1 MSLSYRQRGKS
12 AENKK
17 IPSEEFKDKSARLVE
32 KYTNI
37 IYILKTISAIVIG
50 GSNQFLTINWGFD
63 YSGAYQAQNIYI
75 PTQVSYEYG
84 VAEYNIAEYT
94 SGVPIKTLTA
104 NASGAG
110 KIVQTGYETTI
121 NNVSFSLQ
129 KIEIQ
134 AKDGKIG

>member
-1 MSLSYRQRGKS
+1 MHLKS
-12 AENKK
+12 
-17 IPSEEFKDKSARLVE
+17 V
-32 KYTNI
+32 T
-37 IYILKTISAIVIG
+37 AIVIG

-63 YSGAYQAQNIYI
+63 YSGSYRAENVYI
-75 PTQVSYEYG
+75 PTTASYEYG
-84 VAEYNIAEYT
+84 TAEYNIAEYT
-94 SGVPIKTLTA
+94 SGVPIRTLTA

-121 NNVSFSLQ
+121 NNVSLSLQ